1 MVLHQA
7 IRAARAGDL
16 HALRELTS
24 RGLLS
29 PAVDAQGA
37 GPVHHAARC
46 GRLEC
51 LRFLVSEHGLPP
63 DARAANGAT
72 PAHDAAATG
81 HVRELRWLLEEAG
94 CSVEDRDAAGATAL
108 HLAAR
113 FGRAEAVRWLLSV
126 GGPAMEEAE
135 TECGAVAAH
144 YAAFNGHL
152 DCVELLV
159 GHAPRCVNR
168 QMSTGT
174 TALYLA
180 CQEGHVNVA
189 EYLVKRC
196 EADVHVRAHD
206 GMTCLHAASHM
217 GHIRVVAWLLTH
229 TDVNPSCQDGDGAT
243 ALHFAA
249 SRGQSCVLD
258 RLLGAGAKILKDLW
272 GGTPLH
278 DAAENGE
285 MECCE
290 RLLASRA
297 DPSDK
302 DMDGFTPTQLAHYNG
317 HHLCAKYLRAHENLV
332 RWPPRAC
339 YNRKKQL
346 VKPQQEE
353 PNAGCHWV
361 QLKARTGTLNCYE
374 KGSPRKHHL
383 LLLFLLPSSFSPCLS
398 LGDCTTSGKLSEA
411 ARTGLR
417 FFDFDADPPC
427 ARRRN
432 AIRRVVRGAHEDSVA
447 VPSTQEDAM
456 KTSVTVMDTL
466 KQPESEETVAA
477 RYPRSSKSI
486 IPRIEKIQT
495 ATSVIRGLHRPKRT
509 SPDANKLLADR
520 KLLGDMKPIVS
531 LKQSSLSG
539 VFTGQASKMV
549 VLPTEEANL
558 ADMDYLV
565 PSHDE
570 KGRPIAEWK
579 RQVMVRQLQARLLDE
594 EDQRLKENG
603 RSLSRVN
610 WRYSQAHNAI
620 LGPSG
625 ELLTEHDLAYLEQ
638 QIASLTLRR
647 SAGEGYEPELARL
660 AEELRHILPAAIV
673 NISAH
678 ARFADPT
685 GRPALLP
692 GWCGRISG
700 IIMSMSLLMSD
711 SAEQPRCKMPDSQLA
726 SVFSQTPDR
735 QTSTRGRRQR
745 IEDEIQRFGVSV
757 RTLKSNFEM
766 QDKNDDEEE
775 ASTLA
780 PDPEEKDP
788 EVVES
793 TSLRKERIV
802 VLFLGHWKKSAYAVT
817 LKNKDAAERKK
828 SRDADGAGCEESDR
842 DKMMN
847 SSLGHFFKQRSA
859 VNKMLGNWR
868 RMISSVPSR
877 QIRRLH
883 RQQTLYSPEQFLPR
897 MDGVPLEYDKLTLDL
912 FMLGYFHILELDLPV
927 DERKMRHLL
936 CFEVFDHVGSFTW
949 ELVRDFHKAVLQ
961 DIAAGDRE
969 WKDGFEDLKLKFFG
983 GATAGCERVTAEAQA
998 ETEAETRQLPEIRP
1012 LPKVIVQ
1019 TPTPDEGSLYVG
1031 TDISC
1036 FSNEEICQYIDRSFA
1051 FWKEKEAEIFDF
1063 E

>member
-16 HALRELTS
+16 HALRRLAS
-24 RGLLS
+24 GGLLS
-29 PAVDAQGA
+29 AAVDAQGA
-37 GPVHHAARC
+37 GPAHHAARC

-81 HVRELRWLLEEAG
+81 HVRELRWLVDEAG
-94 CSVEDRDAAGATAL
+94 CNVDDRDAAGATAL

-113 FGRAEAVRWLLSV
+113 FGCVEAVRWLLSV
-126 GGPAMEEAE
+126 GGSAVEEAE
-135 TECGAVAAH
+135 TDCGAVAAH
-144 YAAFNGHL
+144 YAAFNGDL
-152 DCVELLV
+152 GCVELLV

-168 QMSTGT
+168 QMSTGAT
-174 TALYLA
+174 PLYLA
-180 CQEGHVNVA
+180 CQEGHANVA
-189 EYLVKRC
+189 EYLVEHC
-196 EADVHVRAHD
+196 GADVHVRAHD
-206 GMTCLHAASHM
+206 GMSCLHAAAHM
-217 GHIRVVAWLLTH
+217 GHVHVVAWLLNH
-229 TDVNPSCQDGDGAT
+229 TDVDPSCQDREGAT

-249 SRGQSCVLD
+249 SRGHSCVLE
-258 RLLGAGAKILKDLW
+258 RLLCSGAKILKDLW

-290 RLLASRA
+290 RLLASQA
-297 DPSDK
+297 DPSDR
-302 DMDGFTPTQLAHYNG
+302 DMDGFTPAHLAHYNG
-317 HHLCAKYLRAHENLV
+317 HH
-332 RWPPRAC
+332 
-339 YNRKKQL
+339 Q
-346 VKPQQEE
+346 
-353 PNAGCHWV
+353 
-361 QLKARTGTLNCYE
+361 
-374 KGSPRKHHL
+374 
-383 LLLFLLPSSFSPCLS
+383 
-398 LGDCTTSGKLSEA
+398 
-411 ARTGLR
+411 
-417 FFDFDADPPC
+417 C
-427 ARRRN
+427 ARYLQTREN
-432 AIRRVVRGAHEDSVA
+432 HAA
-447 VPSTQEDAM
+447 VPSSAQVDDT
-456 KTSVTVMDTL
+456 KTSATTMDTL
-466 KQPESEETVAA
+466 KQPESEEPAAA
-477 RYPRSSKSI
+477 RYPLPSKSI
-486 IPRIEKIQT
+486 IPRIEKVQT
-495 ATSVIRGLHRPKRT
+495 ATSVIKGLHQPKKT
-509 SPDANKLLADR
+509 PPDANNLLADR

-531 LKQSSLSG
+531 LKQSSISG

-549 VLPTEEANL
+549 VLPAEEANL
-558 ADMDYLV
+558 AAMDYLV

-594 EDQRLKENG
+594 EDQRWKENG
-603 RSLSRVN
+603 RSLSKVN

-625 ELLTEHDLAYLEQ
+625 ELLTEHDLVYLEQ
-638 QIASLTLRR
+638 QIASVTLRR
-647 SAGEGYEPELARL
+647 HAGEGYEPELARL
-660 AEELRHILPAAIV
+660 VDELRHILPAPIV

-678 ARFADPT
+678 ARFADPA
-685 GRPALLP
+685 GRPPLLP

-700 IIMSMSLLMSD
+700 IVMSMSLLMSD
-711 SAEQPRCKMPDSQLA
+711 LAEQPHCKMPDSQLA
-726 SVFSQTPDR
+726 SVFSQAPDR
-735 QTSTRGRRQR
+735 QASIRGRRQR

-757 RTLKSNFEM
+757 STLKSNFET
-766 QDKNDDEEE
+766 QSEPGEEE
-775 ASTLA
+775 AFAGLTPP
-780 PDPEEKDP
+780 PDPEEKAP
-788 EVVES
+788 SGGVVES

-817 LKNKDAAERKK
+817 LKSKDAAERKK
-828 SRDADGAGCEESDR
+828 SVDGGGGEESDR

-883 RQQTLYSPEQFLPR
+883 RQQALYSPEQFLPR
-897 MDGVPLEYDKLTLDL
+897 VDGVPLDYDKLTLDL

-936 CFEVFDHVGSFTW
+936 CFEVFDHVGGFPW
-949 ELVRDFHKAVLQ
+949 ELVRDFHKAVIQ
-961 DIAAGDRE
+961 DIEAGDRQ

-983 GATAGCERVTAEAQA
+983 GAAAGSEGGGPKAEA
-998 ETEAETRQLPEIRP
+998 EARQLPEIRP

-1019 TPTPDEGSLYVG
+1019 TPTPDEGSPYAG
-1031 TDISC
+1031 TDISS

>member
-16 HALRELTS
+16 HALRELAS

-72 PAHDAAATG
+72 PVHDAAATG

-113 FGRAEAVRWLLSV
+113 FGCAEAVRWLLSV

-217 GHIRVVAWLLTH
+217 GHIRVVTWLLTH
-229 TDVNPSCQDGDGAT
+229 TEVNPSCQDGDGAT

-249 SRGQSCVLD
+249 SRGHSRVLE

-290 RLLASRA
+290 RLLASHA
-297 DPSDK
+297 DPSDR

-317 HHLCAKYLRAHENLV
+317 HHLCAKYLRSHENLV
-332 RWPPRAC
+332 
-339 YNRKKQL
+339 
-346 VKPQQEE
+346 
-353 PNAGCHWV
+353 
-361 QLKARTGTLNCYE
+361 
-374 KGSPRKHHL
+374 
-383 LLLFLLPSSFSPCLS
+383 
-398 LGDCTTSGKLSEA
+398 
-411 ARTGLR
+411 
-417 FFDFDADPPC
+417 
-427 ARRRN
+427 
-432 AIRRVVRGAHEDSVA
+432 IA
-447 VPSTQEDAM
+447 VPSTQEDVM
-456 KTSVTVMDTL
+456 KTAVTVMDTL

-477 RYPRSSKSI
+477 RYPRPSMSI

-495 ATSVIRGLHRPKRT
+495 ATSVIQGLHRPKRT
-509 SPDANKLLADR
+509 PPDANKLLADR

-603 RSLSRVN
+603 RSLSKVN
-610 WRYSQAHNAI
+610 WCYSQAHNAI

-638 QIASLTLRR
+638 QIASLTRR
-647 SAGEGYEPELARL
+647 PPLFRSYFNAKNTVLYSGQYG
-660 AEELRHILPAAIV
+660 IL
-673 NISAH
+673 
-678 ARFADPT
+678 
-685 GRPALLP
+685 
-692 GWCGRISG
+692 
-700 IIMSMSLLMSD
+700 
-711 SAEQPRCKMPDSQLA
+711 
-726 SVFSQTPDR
+726 
-735 QTSTRGRRQR
+735 
-745 IEDEIQRFGVSV
+745 
-757 RTLKSNFEM
+757 
-766 QDKNDDEEE
+766 
-775 ASTLA
+775 
-780 PDPEEKDP
+780 
-788 EVVES
+788 
-793 TSLRKERIV
+793 
-802 VLFLGHWKKSAYAVT
+802 LF
-817 LKNKDAAERKK
+817 
-828 SRDADGAGCEESDR
+828 
-842 DKMMN
+842 
-847 SSLGHFFKQRSA
+847 
-859 VNKMLGNWR
+859 
-868 RMISSVPSR
+868 
-877 QIRRLH
+877 RLH
-883 RQQTLYSPEQFLPR
+883 RQQALYSPEQFLPR

-936 CFEVFDHVGSFTW
+936 CFEVFDHVGSFPW

-983 GATAGCERVTAEAQA
+983 GATAGRERVTAEAEA
-998 ETEAETRQLPEIRP
+998 ETEAETHQLPEIRP

>member
-16 HALRELTS
+16 HALRELAS

-72 PAHDAAATG
+72 PVHDAAATG

-113 FGRAEAVRWLLSV
+113 FGCAEAVRWLLSV

-217 GHIRVVAWLLTH
+217 GHIRVVTWLLTH
-229 TDVNPSCQDGDGAT
+229 TEVNPSCQDGDGAT

-249 SRGQSCVLD
+249 SRGHSRVLE

-290 RLLASRA
+290 RLLASHA
-297 DPSDK
+297 DPSDR

-317 HHLCAKYLRAHENLV
+317 HHLCAKYLRSHENLV
-332 RWPPRAC
+332 RWPP
-339 YNRKKQL
+339 L
-346 VKPQQEE
+346 VALMKTKCWLPLG
-353 PNAGCHWV
+353 PI
-361 QLKARTGTLNCYE
+361 KGTHRDVE
-374 KGSPRKHHL
+374 L
-383 LLLFLLPSSFSPCLS
+383 LR
-398 LGDCTTSGKLSEA
+398 E
-411 ARTGLR
+411 
-417 FFDFDADPPC
+417 
-427 ARRRN
+427 
-432 AIRRVVRGAHEDSVA
+432 RV
-447 VPSTQEDAM
+447 TQEAPPPPFPPLPPPFFFFSLFISRFWKSGGGGDE
-456 KTSVTVMDTL
+456 TERTL
-466 KQPESEETVAA
+466 LCLV
-477 RYPRSSKSI
+477 
-486 IPRIEKIQT
+486 IQ
-495 ATSVIRGLHRPKRT
+495 GLHRPKRT
-509 SPDANKLLADR
+509 PPDANKLLADR

-539 VFTGQASKMV
+539 VFTGQAVMYLVTSHRYPSQSKMV

-594 EDQRLKENG
+594 EDQRLK
-603 RSLSRVN
+603 VTP
-610 WRYSQAHNAI
+610 AAM
-620 LGPSG
+620 PSDTQ
-625 ELLTEHDLAYLEQ
+625 LNTEIEQ
-638 QIASLTLRR
+638 QQESSTLT
-647 SAGEGYEPELARL
+647 SQCY
-660 AEELRHILPAAIV
+660 
-673 NISAH
+673 N
-678 ARFADPT
+678 
-685 GRPALLP
+685 
-692 GWCGRISG
+692 
-700 IIMSMSLLMSD
+700 SLLV
-711 SAEQPRCKMPDSQLA
+711 K
-726 SVFSQTPDR
+726 
-735 QTSTRGRRQR
+735 
-745 IEDEIQRFGVSV
+745 
-757 RTLKSNFEM
+757 
-766 QDKNDDEEE
+766 
-775 ASTLA
+775 
-780 PDPEEKDP
+780 
-788 EVVES
+788 
-793 TSLRKERIV
+793 
-802 VLFLGHWKKSAYAVT
+802 
-817 LKNKDAAERKK
+817 
-828 SRDADGAGCEESDR
+828 
-842 DKMMN
+842 
-847 SSLGHFFKQRSA
+847 
-859 VNKMLGNWR
+859 
-868 RMISSVPSR
+868 
-877 QIRRLH
+877 
-883 RQQTLYSPEQFLPR
+883 
-897 MDGVPLEYDKLTLDL
+897 
-912 FMLGYFHILELDLPV
+912 
-927 DERKMRHLL
+927 
-936 CFEVFDHVGSFTW
+936 
-949 ELVRDFHKAVLQ
+949 
-961 DIAAGDRE
+961 
-969 WKDGFEDLKLKFFG
+969 
-983 GATAGCERVTAEAQA
+983 
-998 ETEAETRQLPEIRP
+998 
-1012 LPKVIVQ
+1012 
-1019 TPTPDEGSLYVG
+1019 
-1031 TDISC
+1031 
-1036 FSNEEICQYIDRSFA
+1036 
-1051 FWKEKEAEIFDF
+1051 
-1063 E
+1063 